1 MVAVS
6 ASIEELKQRT
16 QSASQS
22 WRPGARVASVE
33 PLTGG
38 ASSLTFTIQF
48 DNSLRSTKAVVLKVA
63 PPGHPAVRNRY
74 VLRQGVLMRALTGR
88 DGIMVPEVLF
98 EDAGDHGGVAL
109 PRYEPDPRRVP
120 PILVPDPDPGR

>member
-6 ASIEELKQRT
+6 ALIEELKQRT

-48 DNSLRSTKAVVLKVA
+48 DNVPAVDETVVLKVA
-63 PPGHPAVRNRY
+63 PPGLPAVRNRD
-74 VLRQGVLMRALTGR
+74 VLRQGVLIARPYR
-88 DGIMVPEVLF
+88 
-98 EDAGDHGGVAL
+98 
-109 PRYEPDPRRVP
+109 PRRHHGP
-120 PILVPDPDPGR
+120 RGSLRGRR